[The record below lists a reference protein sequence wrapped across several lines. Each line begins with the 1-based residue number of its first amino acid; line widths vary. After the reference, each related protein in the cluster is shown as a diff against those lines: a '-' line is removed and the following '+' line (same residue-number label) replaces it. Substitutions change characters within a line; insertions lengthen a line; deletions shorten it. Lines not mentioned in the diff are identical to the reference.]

1 MPKGIDEKWQATKSM
16 LFQPKDQERS
26 NKAKQT
32 NKKNF
37 YNE

>member
-26 NKAKQT
+26 TKQNKQ
-32 NKKNF
+32 KK
-37 YNE
+37 

>member
-32 NKKNF
+32 KKINF